1 MLNGPSVGLGDFH
14 SLLKG
19 HGELTG
25 FVVFNFVFKCTL
37 LQRFSCRPVEYV
49 EILTIQARIQIQNKQ
64 VSLSN
69 AKGSQIGS
77 LF

>member
-1 MLNGPSVGLGDFH
+1 MARRSVEEIF

-25 FVVFNFVFKCTL
+25 FVVFNFVLKCTL
-37 LQRFSCRPVEYV
+37 LQRFYCRPVKCV

-64 VSLSN
+64 VSLAN